1 MPSFTSSSERLPVWR
16 SGLVLGAALAIF
28 LCFVLLLEWGLAR
41 RGFEPGV
48 YDDEA
53 SWLRARTKA
62 DHVGSQ
68 GLLLLGS
75 SRMQLDTD
83 LDVLDSMTD
92 MKVVQ
97 LAIDGSSFL
106 PVFEGLA
113 SDPAINGTVVVDF
126 SEHLLA
132 SSPDSKSMSLDYQR
146 DYEAQRGQWPD
157 FHVLETWLD
166 EVRNTWLRS
175 YADGARPLS
184 SLMLRALD
192 PGATPQY
199 LVTRTDRSRAADYS
213 LVKMPDFSFRR
224 ARGDM
229 GISETALAGMSV
241 VQQEAFL
248 WKRVEAMTPL
258 DNRIFLQRLQ
268 KLVADARKIEA
279 RGGKVFFINMPISG
293 MLRGIRD
300 RRFPRDRFWAHL
312 EQAFPGRTLHA
323 QDDPV
328 MSQLDCPDGSHL
340 DRRDREA
347 FTRALAQ
354 ALLRSGVVQH

>member
-1 MPSFTSSSERLPVWR
+1 MPSFTSSSERLPIWR
-16 SGLVLGAALAIF
+16 GGLVLGAALAIF
-28 LCFVLLLEWGLAR
+28 LCFALALEWGLAR

-53 SWLRARTKA
+53 SWLRARA
-62 DHVGSQ
+62 RAEHAGPR

-75 SRMQLDTD
+75 SRMQLDAD
-83 LDVLDSMTD
+83 LDVLGSLTK

-113 SDPAINGTVVVDF
+113 ADPAINGTVVVDF

-132 SSPDSKSMSLDYQR
+132 SSPDRKSMSLDYQR
-146 DYEAQRGQWPD
+146 DYDAQRGQWPD
-157 FHVLETWLD
+157 FHALETRLD
-166 EVRNTWLRS
+166 EIRNTWLRS

-192 PGATPQY
+192 PEATPQY

-229 GISETALAGMSV
+229 GIGESELASMTIAE
-241 VQQEAFL
+241 QEAFL
-248 WKRVEAMTPL
+248 WRRVEAMTPV
-258 DNRIFLQRLQ
+258 DNRVFLMRLQ
-268 KLVADARKIEA
+268 KLVADAHRIEA

-300 RRFPRDRFWAHL
+300 KKFPRENFWWHL

-323 QDDPV
+323 LDDPV
-328 MSQLDCPDGSHL
+328 MSRLDCPDGSHL
-340 DRRDREA
+340 DRRDREV

-354 ALLRSGVVQH
+354 ALARSGVLRH